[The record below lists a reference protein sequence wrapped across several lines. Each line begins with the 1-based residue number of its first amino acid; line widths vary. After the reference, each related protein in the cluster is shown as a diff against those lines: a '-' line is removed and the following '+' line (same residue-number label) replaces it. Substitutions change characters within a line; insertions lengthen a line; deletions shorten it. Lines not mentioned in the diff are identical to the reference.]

1 MSVNLL
7 DLAKTAMGGQIPG
20 LLGQF
25 LGESQSNATSG
36 INAAL
41 PALIGALMNKGST
54 QGGAESLLSL
64 INGPTVDAGIVSKLA
79 GLFGNGGAQATSLIG
94 VGSTLLSTILGDKVG
109 GLAGSLGS
117 MAGLKNSSATSLLG
131 MAAPVL
137 LGLLKSHVG
146 QQNMNAS
153 GLMGLL
159 KSQAPHLSNA
169 VDPRL
174 AGALGFPSVAGL
186 LGTLGG
192 ASAALG
198 HTATAAASTAG
209 AAAVAGGSSLMKWLP
224 WLVGG
229 AALLWLLSS
238 MRGCG
243 ADKAP
248 AAPAVSTPPAPVASA
263 PAPAAPAVSAPA
275 AAPAAVKAPAAA
287 KLYFEVN
294 KFEPPADAAKVVDEM
309 VVYARSNANTKLSIS
324 GYHDKTGDPAKN
336 AELAKSRAMAVKNV
350 LISAGVPEDRIML
363 QKPVETTGAADDKE
377 ARRVEVTVAQ

>member
-54 QGGAESLLSL
+54 QSGAESLLGL
-64 INGPTVDAGIVSKLA
+64 INGSSVDAGIVGKLA
-79 GLFGNGGAQATSLIG
+79 NMFGNGGAGATSLIG
-94 VGSTLLSTILGDKVG
+94 IGSTLLSTLLGDKVG
-109 GLAGSLGS
+109 GLAGALGS
-117 MAGLKNSSATSLLG
+117 MSGMKNSSATSLLG
-131 MAAPVL
+131 LAAPVL
-137 LGLLKSHVG
+137 LGMLKSHVG
-146 QQNMNAS
+146 QNNMNAS

-174 AGALGFPSVAGL
+174 SSALGFSSVAGL
-186 LGTLGG
+186 LGSLGNVG
-192 ASAALG
+192 AAAG
-198 HTATAAASTAG
+198 NTAAAAVSTAG
-209 AAAVAGGSSLMKWLP
+209 AAAAAGGSSLMRWLP
-224 WLVGG
+224 WLIGG

-243 ADKAP
+243 GDKAP
-248 AAPAVSTPPAPVASA
+248 AAPAVSTPPAPVATA
-263 PAPAAPAVSAPA
+263 PAPATPAVSAPVA
-275 AAPAAVKAPAAA
+275 ATLPTAA
-287 KLYFEVN
+287 KVYFDVN
-294 KFEPPADAAKVVDEM
+294 KFEPPADAAKIVDAM

-324 GYHDKTGDPAKN
+324 GFHDKTGDATKN
-336 AELAKSRAMAVKNV
+336 AELAKNRAMAVKNV
-350 LISAGVPEDRIML
+350 LISAGVPEDRIMM

-377 ARRVEVTVAQ
+377 ARRVEVAVAQ

>member
-25 LGESQSNATSG
+25 LGESQSNASSG

-41 PALIGALMNKGST
+41 PALIGALMNKGNT
-54 QGGAESLLSL
+54 QSGAESLLSL
-64 INGPTVDAGIVSKLA
+64 INSPTVDAGIVGKLA

-94 VGSTLLSTILGDKVG
+94 VGSTLLSTLLGDKVG
-109 GLAGSLGS
+109 GLAGALGS
-117 MAGLKNSSATSLLG
+117 MAGMKNSSATSLLG

-137 LGLLKSHVG
+137 LGLLKSHIG
-146 QQNMNAS
+146 QHNVNAN

-174 AGALGFPSVAGL
+174 SGALGFPSVAGL

-192 ASAALG
+192 AGAAIG
-198 HTATAAASTAG
+198 HQASAAASTAG
-209 AAAVAGGSSLMKWLP
+209 AAAAAGGSSLMKWLP
-224 WLVGG
+224 WLIGG

-248 AAPAVSTPPAPVASA
+248 VAPAVSTPPAPVAT
-263 PAPAAPAVSAPA
+263 APAAPAVSAPA

-287 KLYFEVN
+287 KLYFDVN

-324 GYHDKTGDPAKN
+324 GYHDKTGDAAKN
-336 AELAKSRAMAVKNV
+336 ADLAKNRAMAVKNV